1 MPENLLKRAA
11 ELVAKGEAFAM
22 ATVVRCQAPSSGKP
36 GNKAIIF
43 ADGKLSGWIG
53 GGCAQPVVIREALR
67 ALADGKPR
75 LICIS
80 PGSNGEKQSEAPL
93 TRENRSTHDK
103 PSDRENPANHAELSK
118 REEPSER
125 EEKGVVDY
133 AMTCHSGGEL
143 DIFIEPVLP
152 NPHLV
157 ILGRSPVGQTLARL
171 ARDVGYTVSAV
182 IRATH
187 EDNDNDDR
195 EGFGADIDIVRARD
209 FDLSRIPITQK
220 TYLVVS
226 TQGEGD
232 EEALEQGLRATGAEA
247 PYVAFVASKT
257 KAAKVIDCL
266 REKGIAE
273 EKLRLIRAP
282 AGLGLGARSPEEIA
296 VSILAEIVQV
306 RGAHRRPAQHKPP
319 LSDPTSVTTEAR
331 DPICGMTVDT
341 TSAVHKLEHQG
352 TWFYFCCAGCK
363 QKFEA
368 RVAL

>member
-1 MPENLLKRAA
+1 MPEHLLKRAA
-11 ELVAKGEAFAM
+11 ELLANAEAFVM

-75 LICIS
+75 LVRIS
-80 PGSNGEKQSEAPL
+80 PESNSEK
-93 TRENRSTHDK
+93 
-103 PSDRENPANHAELSK
+103 LSN
-118 REEPSER
+118 REEW
-125 EEKGVVDY
+125 GVVDY
-133 AMTCHSGGEL
+133 TMTCHSGGAL
-143 DIFIEPVLP
+143 DIFLEPVLP

-157 ILGRSPVGQTLARL
+157 ILGRSPVGQILARL

-182 IRATH
+182 IPAAD

-195 EGFGADIDIVRARD
+195 ERFGVDINIIRARD
-209 FDLSRIPITQK
+209 YDLSRIRITQR

-232 EEALEQGLRATGAEA
+232 EEALEQALRATGVEA
-247 PYVAFVASKT
+247 PYLSFVASKT
-257 KAAKVIDCL
+257 KAAKVIDYL
-266 REKGIAE
+266 RQKGIVE
-273 EKLRLIRAP
+273 EKLCLVRAP
-282 AGLGLGARSPEEIA
+282 AGLDLGAVSPEEIA

-306 RGAHRRPAQHKPP
+306 RRSDRRPAQYESPV
-319 LSDPTSVTTEAR
+319 SDATSVNTEAK
-331 DPICGMTVDT
+331 DPICGMTVNI
-341 TSAVHKLEHQG
+341 SNAVHKLEHQG

-363 QKFEA
+363 HKFEA
-368 RVAL
+368 RALSS